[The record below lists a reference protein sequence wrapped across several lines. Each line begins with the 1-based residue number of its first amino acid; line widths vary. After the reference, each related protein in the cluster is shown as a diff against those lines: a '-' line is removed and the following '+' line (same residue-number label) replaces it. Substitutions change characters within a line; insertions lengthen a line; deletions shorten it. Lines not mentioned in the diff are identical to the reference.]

1 MMDDLTGFQRD
12 LLVVIAGLDDPNG
25 LEIKEEI
32 EKYYES
38 PINHGRLYPNLDT
51 LVEEELVAKTQQDE
65 RTNAYRLT
73 DRGWTVLEE
82 RRDWEAKYVEAMQE
96 RTASV

>member
-1 MMDDLTGFQRD
+1 MDDLTGFQRD
-12 LLVVIAGLDDPNG
+12 LLIVIAGLDDPNG

-32 EKYYES
+32 EEYYES

-51 LVEEELVAKTQQDE
+51 LVEEQLVEKTQQDE

-73 DRGWTVLEE
+73 DEGWDLLEA
-82 RRDWEAKYVEAMQE
+82 RRDWEAEYVEAMQE
-96 RTASV
+96 RSASA